1 MHNPYCDGGYP
12 GEGGLE
18 ATKRR
23 CDQLAETAKAE
34 QELLCSLDRPKPISY
49 IVTHG
54 PWHMPSNVCVGCG
67 QLLATIYAK
76 RLRCQSADAPQS
88 Q

>member
-12 GEGGLE
+12 GEGGPE

-23 CDQLAETAKAE
+23 CESLAKIAKAE
-34 QELLCSLDRPKPISY
+34 QEYLARPKPIPY

-54 PWHMPSNVCVGCG
+54 PMDMARDVCMTCG
-67 QLLATIYAK
+67 QSLATIHAR